1 MPGLATDLLKL
12 VKDVTAFH
20 QPILD
25 SFDPP
30 KLITDPLVLSRIAYN
45 RLPQNTQKPLLISD
59 ISPQPFI
66 VWKGPFAYDQG
77 QTAIGSSGTKK
88 ALFWFKCFHASATEA
103 DNWTDAIRSA
113 VDVLT
118 FPHQLIAYRITA
130 ALFVDLMASMD
141 DQVRINGKEYPMQ
154 CSHIG
159 YSFGHQRV

>member
-103 DNWTDAIRSA
+103 DNWTDCGTFNRRTGGYVLGYRGRKKRSR
-113 VDVLT
+113 
-118 FPHQLIAYRITA
+118 P
-130 ALFVDLMASMD
+130 
-141 DQVRINGKEYPMQ
+141 
-154 CSHIG
+154 IG
-159 YSFGHQRV
+159 RLRTP